1 MADEPLNPPPR
12 VALGDAGMVLW
23 DSIASVYVLRPDE
36 LEILAQA
43 CATAD
48 TIARLDRLIAEAEPD
63 LMVPGNRPGTFVLH
77 PAIGERRMAAAL
89 QAQSLARLRLPDL
102 NEDTDDEDDPE
113 HDRPMSRSE
122 AGRRAAH
129 ARWSGRGGR

>member
-1 MADEPLNPPPR
+1 MTDEPLNPPSR
-12 VALGDAGMVLW
+12 VALSDAGAALW
-23 DSIASVYVLRPDE
+23 ESITAVYELRPDE

-63 LMVPGNRPGTFVLH
+63 LMIPGNRPGTFVLH

-102 NEDTDDEDDPE
+102 DDEHEAEPAANA
-113 HDRPMSRSE
+113 RPMSRSE

-129 ARWSGRGGR
+129 ARWARRA